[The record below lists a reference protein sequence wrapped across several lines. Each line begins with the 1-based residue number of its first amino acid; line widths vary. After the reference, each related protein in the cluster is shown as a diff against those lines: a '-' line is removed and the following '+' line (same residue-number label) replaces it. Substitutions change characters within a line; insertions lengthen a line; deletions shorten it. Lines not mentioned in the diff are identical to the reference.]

1 MANITKLSKAKI
13 LRCNT
18 RSFRKTLRWMKAHAH
33 RSYRRA
39 AKQAVRTGRE
49 INEKP
54 RLTDWDIV

>member
-1 MANITKLSKAKI
+1 MATITELTKAKSYH
-13 LRCNT
+13 RKT

-39 AKQAVRTGRE
+39 AKQAIEAGCE